1 MASFDLNDLKK
12 SQADLFQNY
21 IGGEIAAPLFLA
33 IGPILLS
40 HWLEQKTDQKTSAAM
55 SFLLISLYFK
65 QKVLVVKISIN
76 FSWISNHFDMYI
88 ICLCS
93 CSEQKD
99 HQFLFGSST

>member
-40 HWLEQKTDQKTSAAM
+40 HWLEQ
-55 SFLLISLYFK
+55 
-65 QKVLVVKISIN
+65 
-76 FSWISNHFDMYI
+76 
-88 ICLCS
+88 
-93 CSEQKD
+93 
-99 HQFLFGSST
+99 